1 MSNID
6 YAEQVALIENK
17 LSTSHI
23 NSRALQEPTILLVL
37 SESLTVTQIAEEN
50 MSIPQGQDMN
60 NTITNVIRRE
70 YGQTLDRVRV
80 RTEIDNSILLVYNGG
95 RAHDLE
101 VM

>member
-50 MSIPQGQDMN
+50 MFIPQGQDMN
-60 NTITNVIRRE
+60 NTITNVIR
-70 YGQTLDRVRV
+70 
-80 RTEIDNSILLVYNGG
+80 
-95 RAHDLE
+95 
-101 VM
+101 